1 MNKNEII
8 LRHCPNF
15 YRIINFEYFEDDYL
29 SERLIN
35 IYEKFIFDID
45 IANEVDVKIAS
56 QIDKVLAKYI
66 ENYEFRKEM
75 KNRLQQLKISKST
88 TNILKAIVEGI
99 IHISNQYEEGATRK
113 IYISRWI

>member
-1 MNKNEII
+1 MNKNKII
-8 LRHCPNF
+8 LKHCPNF

-35 IYEKFIFDID
+35 IYEEFIFNIDID
-45 IANEVDVKIAS
+45 NKIDIKIVS

-75 KNRLQQLKISKST
+75 KYRLKQLKISKST
-88 TNILKAIVEGI
+88 TDILKAIVEGI
-99 IHISNQYEEGATRK
+99 IRISNQYEEGATRK

>member
-1 MNKNEII
+1 MNKNKII
-8 LRHCPNF
+8 LKYCPNF

-35 IYEKFIFDID
+35 IYEEFIFNID
-45 IANEVDVKIAS
+45 IANEQDIKIAS
-56 QIDKVLAKYI
+56 QIDNVLSKYI

-75 KNRLQQLKISKST
+75 KYMLKELKISKST

-99 IHISNQYEEGATRK
+99 IYISNQYEEGATRK
-113 IYISRWI
+113 IYISKWI